1 MSLKNK
7 ETRRSQG
14 NACHTTGSRGFAVVH
29 DQQVTFT
36 VCVQQSEIHALNLQ
50 KMTKIHALN
59 L

>member
-36 VCVQQSEIHALNLQ
+36 VCVQQPEIHALNL
-50 KMTKIHALN
+50 LN
-59 L
+59 IVYMKLC